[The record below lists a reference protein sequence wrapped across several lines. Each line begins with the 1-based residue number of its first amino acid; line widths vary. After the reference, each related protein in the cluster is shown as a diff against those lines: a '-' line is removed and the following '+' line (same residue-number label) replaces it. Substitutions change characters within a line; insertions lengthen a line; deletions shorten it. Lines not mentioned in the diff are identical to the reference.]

1 MNIVREISE
10 VVPVHM
16 SIVYKDEIYMYRPEG
31 EIWGATIDSLDEL
44 TFKDADAFSFHF
56 PEGDLEDAKKAMD
69 YINKHYSDT
78 CAAFQNKNH
87 VDVCGV
93 GCSKGTGIN
102 HVVDYFNI
110 NESDVYGIGDSWND
124 LPLLD
129 SVKHGYT
136 FTYAP
141 HEVKDKAEKIVGSL
155 SEAIQDILKED

>member
-1 MNIVREISE
+1 
-10 VVPVHM
+10 
-16 SIVYKDEIYMYRPEG
+16 
-31 EIWGATIDSLDEL
+31 
-44 TFKDADAFSFHF
+44 
-56 PEGDLEDAKKAMD
+56 MD
-69 YINKHYSDT
+69 YINEHYNDT

-93 GCSKGTGIN
+93 GCSKGTGVN

-141 HEVKDKAEKIVGSL
+141 NEVKNKAEKVVGSL

>member
-1 MNIVREISE
+1 
-10 VVPVHM
+10 M
-16 SIVYKDEIYMYRPEG
+16 SIVYKDEIYMYRPKG
-31 EIWGATIDSLDEL
+31 EIWGTTIDSLDEL
-44 TFKDADAFSFHF
+44 SFKDTDAFSFHF
-56 PEGDLEDAKKAMD
+56 PEGDLEDAKRAMD

-93 GCSKGTGIN
+93 GCSKGTGVN

-110 NESDVYGIGDSWND
+110 NESDVY

-141 HEVKDKAEKIVGSL
+141 NEVKDKAEKVVESL

>member
-1 MNIVREISE
+1 
-10 VVPVHM
+10 
-16 SIVYKDEIYMYRPEG
+16 
-31 EIWGATIDSLDEL
+31 
-44 TFKDADAFSFHF
+44 
-56 PEGDLEDAKKAMD
+56 MD

-102 HVVDYFNI
+102 HVVNYFNI
-110 NESDVYGIGDSWND
+110 NESNVYGIGDSWND

-141 HEVKDKAEKIVGSL
+141 NEVKDKAEKVVESL